1 MSGSCPVHAGHREGR
16 RDDSVTGQGSKR
28 NVLGIELMEELSMT
42 LAQIKREKE
51 RTDIRLYGMA
61 LTLIETRARK
71 ILAAH
76 SNLDE
81 FVMAMGGWLFT
92 KKGSDDNISDVY
104 REHIP
109 SYARSFLEMM
119 DEFNDIELKVTGE
132 PMRFTATGPVV
143 RMWGGTDGLDG
154 TAVAQKYLAGEAY
167 L

>member
-1 MSGSCPVHAGHREGR
+1 M
-16 RDDSVTGQGSKR
+16 T
-28 NVLGIELMEELSMT
+28 T

-51 RTDIRLYGMA
+51 RTDIRLYEMA

-81 FVMAMGGWLFT
+81 FVMGMGGWLFT
-92 KKGSDDNISDVY
+92 KKDSEDNISDVY
-104 REHIP
+104 RERIP
-109 SYARSFLEMM
+109 AYAKPFLEMM

-132 PMRFTATGPVV
+132 PMRFTATGAVV
-143 RMWGGTDGLDG
+143 KMWGGTDGLDG
-154 TAVAQKYLAGEAY
+154 AAVAEKYLTGEAY